1 MFLILIIFLS
11 LLVSRSTSPAVRKI
25 LGDLLTEK
33 KSRVTASRLGAHLL
47 ESSSSGSL
55 TLFLSSTPKNNVG
68 WTQIPGSK
76 NPATPL
82 FSPNQPTLS
91 KSIDAQVG
99 FFWQPKVSGSRYRQE
114 FEELEFL
121 GRGGGGQVVKARNRL
136 DLNLYAIKKIRL
148 PNDRVSEQKILREV
162 TIW

>member
-1 MFLILIIFLS
+1 M
-11 LLVSRSTSPAVRKI
+11 
-25 LGDLLTEK
+25 LGDLLTDK
-33 KSRVTASRLGAHLL
+33 KSRTTASRLAAHLL

-55 TLFLSSTPKNNVG
+55 NLFLSSTPKNTVG

-76 NPATPL
+76 QPTTPL
-82 FSPNQPTLS
+82 FSPNQPVS

-99 FFWQPKVSGSRYRQE
+99 FFWQPKASGSRYKSE

-148 PNDRVSEQKILREV
+148 PNDKASEQKILREV
-162 TIW
+162 TIWYVDPSVDLTRCYSPIVALIFLGRV